1 MDAESVVP
9 DGVLWRSR
17 GSAGGLIPADGCADV
32 ILRGDH
38 VLVAGP
44 STLPITT
51 LPDDDD
57 GALGFRFRP
66 GGAAG
71 TLRLDLAAVRDQLV
85 PLVDLLRRDEATAVR
100 EQLLR
105 TRAAW
110 PATAP
115 LLTAA
120 GPPRWSVRAHQH
132 ARAGTPAAHVIAE
145 LGCPERTFRRQMQAT
160 FGYGYATLVR
170 LERARRAQ
178 VLLRAGTTLSDAAAR
193 AGYADQPHL
202 SREFRRVVGVSP
214 RQFAGSAAKRSTEL
228 PSGSSSVAYL

>member
-1 MDAESVVP
+1 MYAEAAVP
-9 DGVLWRSR
+9 GGVLWRSR
-17 GSAGGLIPADGCADV
+17 GSAGGVIAADGCADV
-32 ILRGDH
+32 ILRGDQ

-44 STLPITT
+44 STRPITT
-51 LPDDDD
+51 FADDDD

-105 TRAAW
+105 ARAAW

-115 LLTAA
+115 LLAVA
-120 GPPRWSVRAHQH
+120 GPPRWSAQAHQH
-132 ARAGTPAAHVIAE
+132 ASVGTPLGKVIAD
-145 LGCPERTFRRQMQAT
+145 LGWSERTFRRQMQAT

-178 VLLRAGTTLSDAAAR
+178 ALLRTGTPLADAAAR

-228 PSGSSSVAYL
+228 PSGSSSVA